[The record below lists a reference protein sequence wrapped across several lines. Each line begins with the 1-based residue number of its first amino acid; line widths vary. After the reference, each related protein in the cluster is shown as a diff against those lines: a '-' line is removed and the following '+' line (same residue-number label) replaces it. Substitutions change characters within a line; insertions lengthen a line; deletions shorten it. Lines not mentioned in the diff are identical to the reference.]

1 MNWIQSLSKAID
13 YIESHITDEICIDE
27 ISGQA
32 YASSSHFQFVFHV
45 VMGMTI
51 GEYIRNRRLSL
62 AAQDL
67 LQPGSRIIDVAMRY
81 QYDTQ
86 ESFSKAFIR
95 FHGIPPSK
103 VRRGQVRI
111 FHPLT
116 INVTIQGGFDMSQKF
131 IDEFHL
137 VDWSEIDGQK
147 KKNLTSAE
155 VYNSIVSWAGKARG
169 QNPSVFDAL
178 TEWIL
183 DDSQWSDEKL
193 AENEQIL
200 MHGVFVRFKEQ
211 NAKLREYLKELEP
224 SGVVNGAVFK
234 ALDRFDDELSGL
246 SHDEQL
252 RETVAK
258 VFADFSIMRERS
270 IREKIAGNKT
280 GPTGTDSVDIF
291 GYINYLKDCD
301 AGVQWALFMPD
312 MVERQQKGFKVESFE
327 YKKMPAMR
335 FIGRE
340 CGEDE
345 SMEQRLETMRTLD
358 SLSEY
363 KSDFDYDVLF
373 MHHYG
378 LGVDVG
384 PWHGFWGRFMKAD
397 TPVPEGFL
405 SFDFIPHRDNSGFK
419 AGPPFCSQAAFATF
433 SGDYEAMHKREG
445 YDSDAMYDVTRNII
459 LGQGV
464 IIPYPDKYWTAEVFL
479 DGCDKDSTAYMFSV
493 EL

>member
-1 MNWIQSLSKAID
+1 MNWIQGLSKAIQF
-13 YIESHITDEICIDE
+13 IENNLTNDIGVDEIA
-27 ISGQA
+27 SQA
-32 YASSSHFQFVFHV
+32 YTSSSHFQLVFHV
-45 VMGMTI
+45 VMGMTV

-67 LQPGSRIIDVAMRY
+67 LQPTSKIMDVAIRY

-86 ESFSKAFIR
+86 ESFSKAFTR
-95 FHGIPPSK
+95 FHGMPPSK
-103 VRRGQVRI
+103 VQRGRVRL

-116 INVTIQGGFDMSQKF
+116 INVNIQGGFDMSRQLF
-131 IDEFHL
+131 NDFYL
-137 VDWSEIDGQK
+137 VDWNDIDGEK
-147 KKNLTSAE
+147 GDTLTDAE
-155 VYNSIVSWAGKARG
+155 KYNRIVSWAGKARG
-169 QNPSVFDAL
+169 QNPGVFDAL

-183 DDSQWSDEKL
+183 DDSQWSEEKL

-200 MHGVFVRFKEQ
+200 MQGVLARFIEQ
-211 NAKLREYLKELEP
+211 NAQLRVCLKELEQ
-224 SGVVNGAVFK
+224 SGVVNPAVFK

-246 SHDEQL
+246 SHDKRLQDV
-252 RETVAK
+252 VAQ
-258 VFADFSIMRERS
+258 VFADFSAMRERS
-270 IREKIAGNKT
+270 VREKIAGNKT
-280 GPTGTDSVDIF
+280 GPTGTDSVDLF
-291 GYINYLKDCD
+291 GYINYLKECD

-312 MVERQQKGFKVESFE
+312 MVQRQQKGFKVDSFE

-340 CGEDE
+340 GEAFND
-345 SMEQRLETMRTLD
+345 LEARKELFRALD
-358 SLSEY
+358 DMNEH

-384 PWHGFWGRFMKAD
+384 PWHGVWGRFMKAD
-397 TPVPEGFL
+397 TPVPEGFIH
-405 SFDFIPHRDNSGFK
+405 FDFVPQNDGK
-419 AGPPFCSQAAFATF
+419 AGPPFCSQFAYATF
-433 SGDYEAMHKREG
+433 SGDNDAMHKREG

-464 IIPYPDKYWTAEVFL
+464 NIPYPDKYWTAEVFP
-479 DGCDKDSTAYMFSV
+479 DGCDKYSTAYMFSV